1 MSTTTEVPIA
11 DVSAEPDRVR
21 AFPLGNYDRKPQRI
35 ISYEWVVRE
44 EANGAKVVV
53 DLSCGHTRG
62 RYYALVNNERR
73 VDGISS
79 CMPMSAERLPSE
91 PCARCSKREF
101 EAFAARKLGGPE
113 RHAVIVPAAGRS
125 TGRQM

>member
-1 MSTTTEVPIA
+1 M
-11 DVSAEPDRVR
+11 
-21 AFPLGNYDRKPQRI
+21 
-35 ISYEWVVRE
+35 RE

-73 VDGISS
+73 EDGISS

-91 PCARCSKREF
+91 PCARYNKREF
-101 EAFAARKLGGPE
+101 EAFAARKLAE
-113 RHAVIVPAAGRS
+113 FRAAGR
-125 TGRQM
+125 GRRVRRRSCAANTRPSGERTSARAACARIARRT